1 MLLIR
6 EKLEST
12 HKKSKFFIQ
21 QGGIFMSSNKKA
33 IITGAGS
40 GIGQS
45 TAVRL
50 AKEGVDIAV
59 VDISEK
65 GGNETVEMVKGL
77 GANAI
82 FIKADV
88 SRKEEV
94 KNYVDKTLEEFDR
107 IDYFFNNAGISGS
120 GQFFLNT
127 SVEEIEQ
134 IVGINLMGA
143 LYGVRYV
150 AEAMLKN
157 GGGSIVN
164 TASSAGVIGQDSV
177 VTYSATK
184 HGIVGLTKSMV
195 AEYAKDGL
203 RVNAIAPG
211 PTETPMVKAFYAAN
225 PEMKENATGGI
236 PQKRLGTPEEVAE
249 LVTFLLTSKA
259 EYINGEVIRIDGGFT
274 NTK

>member
-1 MLLIR
+1 MG
-6 EKLEST
+6 KT
-12 HKKSKFFIQ
+12 
-21 QGGIFMSSNKKA
+21 A
-33 IITGAGS
+33 VITGAGS
-40 GIGQS
+40 GLGQS
-45 TAVRL
+45 AAVRL
-50 AKEGVDIAV
+50 AKEGVNIAV

-65 GGNETVEMVKGL
+65 GGIETVELVKQL
-77 GANAI
+77 GPDAI
-82 FIKADV
+82 FIHADV
-88 SRKEEV
+88 SKAEEV
-94 KNYVDKTLEEFDR
+94 KKYVDQTVEHFGT

-120 GQFFLNT
+120 GQYFLQT
-127 SVEEIEQ
+127 EIDEIEK

-150 AEAMLKN
+150 AEVMLKN

-184 HGIVGLTKSMV
+184 HGIVGLTKSLV

-211 PTETPMVKAFYAAN
+211 PTETPMVKTFFEDNPDMKAN
-225 PEMKENATGGI
+225 AEAGI

-249 LVTFLLTSKA
+249 LVAFLLTSKA

>member
-1 MLLIR
+1 MT
-6 EKLEST
+6 KT
-12 HKKSKFFIQ
+12 
-21 QGGIFMSSNKKA
+21 A

-40 GIGQS
+40 GLGQAAALS
-45 TAVRL
+45 L
-50 AKEGVDIAV
+50 AEQGVNIAV
-59 VDISEK
+59 VDVNEE
-65 GGNETVEMVKGL
+65 GGNETVKMVKEK
-77 GANAI
+77 GADAL

-88 SRKEEV
+88 SKAEDV
-94 KNYVDKTLEEFDR
+94 KNYVDQTVEKFGT

-120 GQFFLNT
+120 GKYFLET
-127 SVEEIEQ
+127 DIEEIDK
-134 IVGINLMGA
+134 IVGINMLGA
-143 LYGVRYV
+143 LYGIRYV
-150 AEAMLKN
+150 AEVMLKQGG

-164 TASSAGVIGQDSV
+164 TASSAGVTGQDSV

-184 HGIVGLTKSMV
+184 HGIVGMTKSLV

-203 RVNAIAPG
+203 RVNSIAPG
-211 PTETPMVKAFYAAN
+211 PTETPMVAAFYADN
-225 PEMKENATGGI
+225 PEMKANAEAGI

>member
-1 MLLIR
+1 M
-6 EKLEST
+6 
-12 HKKSKFFIQ
+12 SKV
-21 QGGIFMSSNKKA
+21 A

-40 GIGQS
+40 GLGQ
-45 TAVRL
+45 AVAIRL
-50 AKEGVDIAV
+50 AKENINIVAVDIN
-59 VDISEK
+59 EE
-65 GGNETVEMVKGL
+65 GGQETVEMVKQSGVD
-77 GANAI
+77 AM

-88 SRKEEV
+88 SKAEDV
-94 KNYVDKTLEEFDR
+94 KNYVDQTVERFGT

-120 GQFFLNT
+120 GSYFLDT
-127 SVEEIEQ
+127 KIEEIQQ
-134 IVGINLMGA
+134 IVNINLMGA

-150 AEAMLKN
+150 AEVMLKN
-157 GGGSIVN
+157 GAGSIVN

-184 HGIVGLTKSMV
+184 HGIIGLTKSMV
-195 AEYAKDGL
+195 AEYAKEGL

-211 PTETPMVKAFYAAN
+211 PTETPMVKAFYEAN
-225 PEMKENATGGI
+225 PSMKENATKGI

-259 EYINGEVIRIDGGFT
+259 QYINGEVIRIDGGFT

>member
-1 MLLIR
+1 M
-6 EKLEST
+6 
-12 HKKSKFFIQ
+12 SKV
-21 QGGIFMSSNKKA
+21 A

-40 GIGQS
+40 GLGQ
-45 TAVRL
+45 AVAIRL
-50 AKEGVDIAV
+50 AKEKINIVAVDIN
-59 VDISEK
+59 EE
-65 GGNETVEMVKGL
+65 GGQETVEMVKQSGVD
-77 GANAI
+77 AM

-88 SRKEEV
+88 SKAEDV
-94 KNYVDKTLEEFDR
+94 KNYVDQTVERFGT

-120 GQFFLNT
+120 GSYFLDT
-127 SVEEIEQ
+127 KIEEIQQ
-134 IVGINLMGA
+134 IVNINLMGA

-150 AEAMLKN
+150 AEVMLKN
-157 GGGSIVN
+157 GAGSIVN

-184 HGIVGLTKSMV
+184 HGIIGLTKSMV

-203 RVNAIAPG
+203 RINAIAPG
-211 PTETPMVKAFYAAN
+211 PTETPMVKAFYEAN
-225 PEMKENATGGI
+225 PSMKENATKGI

-259 EYINGEVIRIDGGFT
+259 QYINGEVIRIDGGFT

>member
-1 MLLIR
+1 MDTI
-6 EKLEST
+6 
-12 HKKSKFFIQ
+12 
-21 QGGIFMSSNKKA
+21 A

-40 GIGQS
+40 GLGQA

-50 AKEGVDIAV
+50 AKDGVNIAV
-59 VDISEK
+59 VDVNEK
-65 GGNETVEMVKGL
+65 GGNETVEMVKKL
-77 GANAI
+77 GPDAI

-88 SRKEEV
+88 SKAEEV
-94 KNYVDKTLEEFDR
+94 KKYVDQTVEHFGR

-120 GQFFLNT
+120 GKFFLDT
-127 SVEEIEQ
+127 DIKEIEQ
-134 IVGINLMGA
+134 IVGINLLGA

-150 AEAMLKN
+150 AEVMLKN

-211 PTETPMVKAFYAAN
+211 PTETPMVKSFYEAN
-225 PEMKENATGGI
+225 PEMKANAEAGI
-236 PQKRLGTPEEVAE
+236 PQRRLGTADEVAE

-259 EYINGEVIRIDGGFT
+259 QYINGEVIRIDGGFT

>member
-1 MLLIR
+1 M
-6 EKLEST
+6 
-12 HKKSKFFIQ
+12 SKV
-21 QGGIFMSSNKKA
+21 A
-33 IITGAGS
+33 VITGAGS
-40 GIGQS
+40 GLGQAA
-45 TAVRL
+45 AVRL
-50 AKEGVDIAV
+50 ADEGINIVAVDIN
-59 VDISEK
+59 EE
-65 GGNETVEMVKGL
+65 GGNETVDLAKKAGVDAL
-77 GANAI
+77 

-88 SRKEEV
+88 SKADEV
-94 KNYVDKTLEEFDR
+94 KNYVDKTVEAFGS

-120 GQFFLNT
+120 GEYYINT
-127 SVEEIEQ
+127 KVEEIEK
-134 IVGINLMGA
+134 IVDINLMGA

-150 AEAMLKN
+150 ADVMIKN

-184 HGIVGLTKSMV
+184 HGIIGLTKSIV

-203 RVNAIAPG
+203 RANAIAPG
-211 PTETPMVKAFYAAN
+211 PTETPMVKDFYEAN
-225 PEMKENATGGI
+225 PKMKENAEAGI

-259 EYINGEVIRIDGGFT
+259 QYINGEVIRIDGGFT

>member
-1 MLLIR
+1 M
-6 EKLEST
+6 
-12 HKKSKFFIQ
+12 
-21 QGGIFMSSNKKA
+21 NKVA

-40 GIGQS
+40 GLGRA
-45 TAVRL
+45 TALRL
-50 AKEGVDIAV
+50 AKDGINIVA

-65 GGNETVEMVKGL
+65 GGNETVKLVQEL
-77 GANAI
+77 GVDSL

-88 SRKEEV
+88 SKAEEV
-94 KNYVDKTLEEFDR
+94 KNYVDKTVERFGT

-120 GQFFLNT
+120 GSFFLDT
-127 SVEEIEQ
+127 KVDEINQ

-143 LYGVRYV
+143 LYGVFYV
-150 AEAMLKN
+150 ADVMVKN

-211 PTETPMVKAFYAAN
+211 PTETPMVKAFYEAN
-225 PEMKENATGGI
+225 PAMKENATKGI

>member
-1 MLLIR
+1 MTA
-6 EKLEST
+6 E
-12 HKKSKFFIQ
+12 
-21 QGGIFMSSNKKA
+21 NKTA

-40 GIGQS
+40 GLGQAA
-45 TAVRL
+45 AVRL
-50 AKEGVDIAV
+50 AEQGINIVAVDV
-59 VDISEK
+59 SEK
-65 GGNETVEMVKGL
+65 GGNETVEMVKKFGPD
-77 GANAI
+77 AI

-88 SRKEEV
+88 SKAEDV
-94 KNYVDKTLEEFDR
+94 KNYVDQTVAKFGR

-120 GQFFLNT
+120 GAYFLDA
-127 SVEEIEQ
+127 SIEEIEK
-134 IVGINLMGA
+134 IVSINLMGA

-150 AEAMLKN
+150 AEVMLKN

-195 AEYAKDGL
+195 AEYGKDGL

-211 PTETPMVKAFYAAN
+211 PTETPMVKAFYEAN
-225 PEMKENATGGI
+225 PAMKENATKGI
-236 PQKRLGTPEEVAE
+236 PQQRLGTPEEVAE
-249 LVTFLLTSKA
+249 LVAFLLTSKA

>member
-1 MLLIR
+1 M
-6 EKLEST
+6 
-12 HKKSKFFIQ
+12 
-21 QGGIFMSSNKKA
+21 NKVA
-33 IITGAGS
+33 IITGGGS
-40 GIGQS
+40 GLGQA

-50 AKEGVDIAV
+50 AKESVDIVV
-59 VDISEK
+59 VDVNEK
-65 GGNETVEMVKGL
+65 GGNETVEMVKAL
-77 GANAI
+77 GVESI

-88 SRKEEV
+88 SKHEEV
-94 KNYVDKTLEEFDR
+94 KNYVDQTVERFGK

-120 GQFFLNT
+120 GAYFLD
-127 SVEEIEQ
+127 SSIDEINQ
-134 IVGINLMGA
+134 IVGINLLGA

-150 AEAMLKN
+150 AEVMLKN

-184 HGIVGLTKSMV
+184 HGIVGITKSMV
-195 AEYAKDGL
+195 AEYGKDGL

-211 PTETPMVKAFYAAN
+211 PTETPMVKAFYEAN
-225 PEMKENATGGI
+225 PEMKANATSGI

-249 LVTFLLTSKA
+249 LVTFLLSSKA
-259 EYINGEVIRIDGGFT
+259 EYINGETIRIDGGFT

>member
-1 MLLIR
+1 MT
-6 EKLEST
+6 KV
-12 HKKSKFFIQ
+12 
-21 QGGIFMSSNKKA
+21 A

-40 GIGQS
+40 GLGQA

-50 AKEGVDIAV
+50 AEEGVNIAV
-59 VDISEK
+59 VDVNET
-65 GGNETVEMVKGL
+65 GGNETVEMVTKL
-77 GANAI
+77 GVDA
-82 FIKADV
+82 FFVKADV
-88 SRKEEV
+88 SNVEDV
-94 KNYVDKTLEEFDR
+94 KNYVNKTVEKFGQ

-120 GQFFLNT
+120 GKYFLDTTPEDIN
-127 SVEEIEQ
+127 Q
-134 IVGINLMGA
+134 IVSINLLGA
-143 LYGVRYV
+143 LYGVRFV
-150 AEAMLKN
+150 AEVMLKN

-211 PTETPMVKAFYAAN
+211 PTETPMVKAFFEAN
-225 PEMKENATGGI
+225 PEMKDNVANGI
-236 PQKRLGTPEEVAE
+236 PQKRLGTSEEVAE

-259 EYINGEVIRIDGGFT
+259 QYINGEVISIDGGFT
-274 NTK
+274 NVK

>member
-1 MLLIR
+1 M
-6 EKLEST
+6 
-12 HKKSKFFIQ
+12 SKT
-21 QGGIFMSSNKKA
+21 A
-33 IITGAGS
+33 IITGGAS
-40 GIGQS
+40 GIGKA
-45 TAVRL
+45 TAMLL
-50 AKEGVDIAV
+50 AEEGVNAAI
-59 VDISEK
+59 VDVDATAGE
-65 GGNETVEMVKGL
+65 ETVQELKAKGVDAL
-77 GANAI
+77 
-82 FIKADV
+82 FVKADV
-88 SRKEEV
+88 SKKEDV
-94 KNYVDKTLEEFDR
+94 KNYVDQTVEHFGG

-120 GQFFLNT
+120 GKYYLDT
-127 SVEEIEQ
+127 SVDEIEK
-134 IVGINLMGA
+134 IVGINLLGA

-150 AEAMLKN
+150 AEVMVKN

-164 TASSAGVIGQDSV
+164 TSSSAGVIGQDSV

-211 PTETPMVKAFYAAN
+211 PTETKMVKEFYEAN
-225 PEMKENATGGI
+225 PKMKENATGGI

-259 EYINGEVIRIDGGFT
+259 QYINGEVISIDGGFT

>member
-1 MLLIR
+1 MEEFTL
-6 EKLEST
+6 
-12 HKKSKFFIQ
+12 SKV
-21 QGGIFMSSNKKA
+21 A
-33 IITGAGS
+33 IITGGGS
-40 GIGQS
+40 GLGQA

-50 AKEGVDIAV
+50 AQEGVHIVV
-59 VDISEK
+59 VDVSEK
-65 GGNETVEMVKGL
+65 GGNETVEMVKKL
-77 GANAI
+77 GVDSI

-88 SRKEEV
+88 SKPEEV
-94 KNYVDKTLEEFDR
+94 KNYVDQTVNHFGT

-120 GQFFLNT
+120 GKFFLDT
-127 SVEEIEQ
+127 TLEEINQ
-134 IVGINLMGA
+134 IVGINLLGA

-150 AEAMLKN
+150 AEIMLKN

-211 PTETPMVKAFYAAN
+211 PTETPMVKTFYEAN
-225 PEMKENATGGI
+225 PEMKENATRGI

>member
-1 MLLIR
+1 V
-6 EKLEST
+6 
-12 HKKSKFFIQ
+12 SKV
-21 QGGIFMSSNKKA
+21 A

-40 GIGQS
+40 GLGQAA
-45 TAVRL
+45 AVRL
-50 AKEGVDIAV
+50 ADEGVTIVA
-59 VDISEK
+59 VDINEE
-65 GGNETVEMVKGL
+65 GGNETVDLAKKAGVDAL
-77 GANAI
+77 

-88 SRKEEV
+88 SKAEDV
-94 KNYVDKTLEEFDR
+94 KNYVDKTVEAFGK

-120 GQFFLNT
+120 GEYYLNT
-127 SVEEIEQ
+127 KVEEIEK
-134 IVGINLMGA
+134 IVDINLMGA

-150 AEAMLKN
+150 ADVMIKN

-184 HGIVGLTKSMV
+184 HGIIGLTKSIV

-203 RVNAIAPG
+203 RANAIAPG
-211 PTETPMVKAFYAAN
+211 PTETPMVKDFYDAN
-225 PEMKENATGGI
+225 PKMKENAEAGI

-259 EYINGEVIRIDGGFT
+259 QYINGEVIRIDGGFT

>member
-1 MLLIR
+1 M
-6 EKLEST
+6 
-12 HKKSKFFIQ
+12 SKV
-21 QGGIFMSSNKKA
+21 A

-40 GIGQS
+40 GLGQAA
-45 TAVRL
+45 AVRL
-50 AKEGVDIAV
+50 ADEGVNIVA
-59 VDISEK
+59 VDINEE
-65 GGNETVEMVKGL
+65 GGNETVDLAKRAGVDAL
-77 GANAI
+77 

-88 SRKEEV
+88 SKADEV
-94 KNYVDKTLEEFDR
+94 KNYVDKTVEAFGS

-120 GQFFLNT
+120 GEYYLNT
-127 SVEEIEQ
+127 KVEEIEK
-134 IVGINLMGA
+134 IVDINLMGA

-150 AEAMLKN
+150 ADVMIKN

-184 HGIVGLTKSMV
+184 HGIIGLTKSIV

-203 RVNAIAPG
+203 RANAIAPG
-211 PTETPMVKAFYAAN
+211 PTETPMVKDFYDAN
-225 PEMKENATGGI
+225 PKMKENAEAGI

-259 EYINGEVIRIDGGFT
+259 QYINGEVIRIDGGFT

>member
-1 MLLIR
+1 M
-6 EKLEST
+6 
-12 HKKSKFFIQ
+12 
-21 QGGIFMSSNKKA
+21 
-33 IITGAGS
+33 
-40 GIGQS
+40 
-45 TAVRL
+45 RL
-50 AKEGVDIAV
+50 AKEGVNIAV
-59 VDISEK
+59 VDVSEK
-65 GGNETVEMVKGL
+65 GGNETVELVKKL
-77 GANAI
+77 GPDAL

-88 SRKEEV
+88 SKAEEV
-94 KNYVDKTLEEFDR
+94 KKYVDQTVEHFGR

-120 GQFFLNT
+120 GKFFLDT
-127 SVEEIEQ
+127 DISEIEQ

-150 AEAMLKN
+150 AEVMLKN

-211 PTETPMVKAFYAAN
+211 PTETPMVKAFYEAN
-225 PEMKENATGGI
+225 PEMKENATSGI
-236 PQKRLGTPEEVAE
+236 PQKRLGTADEVAE

>member
-1 MLLIR
+1 M
-6 EKLEST
+6 
-12 HKKSKFFIQ
+12 SKT
-21 QGGIFMSSNKKA
+21 A
-33 IITGAGS
+33 IITGGGS
-40 GIGQS
+40 GLGQA

-50 AKEGVDIAV
+50 AKEGVNIAV
-59 VDISEK
+59 VDVSEK
-65 GGNETVEMVKGL
+65 GGHETVEMVKEIGQD
-77 GANAI
+77 AI

-88 SRKEEV
+88 SKAEEV
-94 KNYVDKTLEEFDR
+94 KKYVVQTVEHFGS

-120 GQFFLNT
+120 GKFFLDTDIN
-127 SVEEIEQ
+127 EIEQ
-134 IVGINLMGA
+134 IVGINLLGA

-150 AEAMLKN
+150 AEEMMKN

-195 AEYAKDGL
+195 AEYAKTGL

-211 PTETPMVKAFYAAN
+211 PTETPMVKAFYEAN
-225 PEMKENATGGI
+225 PEMKANATAGI
-236 PQKRLGTPEEVAE
+236 PQRRLGTADEVAE

>member
-1 MLLIR
+1 M
-6 EKLEST
+6 
-12 HKKSKFFIQ
+12 SKV
-21 QGGIFMSSNKKA
+21 A
-33 IITGAGS
+33 VITGAGS
-40 GIGQS
+40 GLGQS
-45 TAVRL
+45 TALRL
-50 AKEGVDIAV
+50 AQEGVRIAV
-59 VDISEK
+59 VDVNEK
-65 GGNETVEMVKGL
+65 GGNETVEKVKEIGPDAL
-77 GANAI
+77 
-82 FIKADV
+82 FIQADV
-88 SRKEEV
+88 SKAEEV
-94 KNYVDKTLEEFDR
+94 KKYVDQTVEHFGT

-120 GQFFLNT
+120 GKYFLET
-127 SVEEIEQ
+127 EIDEIDK

-150 AEAMLKN
+150 AEVMLKN

-195 AEYAKDGL
+195 AEYAKEGL

-211 PTETPMVKAFYAAN
+211 PTETPMVKAFYEAN
-225 PEMKENATGGI
+225 PEMKENATAGI
-236 PQKRLGTPEEVAE
+236 PQRRLGTAEEVAE

>member
-1 MLLIR
+1 M
-6 EKLEST
+6 
-12 HKKSKFFIQ
+12 SKV
-21 QGGIFMSSNKKA
+21 A
-33 IITGAGS
+33 IITGGGS
-40 GIGQS
+40 GLGQS
-45 TAVRL
+45 TAYRL
-50 AKEGVDIAV
+50 AQEGINITIADV
-59 VDISEK
+59 NEQ
-65 GGNETVEMVKGL
+65 GGNETVEKLKEIGVD
-77 GANAI
+77 AI
-82 FIKADV
+82 FVKADV
-88 SRKEEV
+88 SKAEDV
-94 KNYVDKTLEEFDR
+94 KRYVDQTVEHFGT

-120 GQFFLNT
+120 GEYFLRT
-127 SVEEIEQ
+127 EVSEIEQ
-134 IVGINLMGA
+134 IVGINLLGA

-150 AEAMLKN
+150 AEIMLQN

-164 TASSAGVIGQDSV
+164 TSSSAGVTGQDSV

-211 PTETPMVKAFYAAN
+211 PTETPMVKEFYEAN
-225 PEMKENATGGI
+225 PKMKENATGGI

-259 EYINGEVIRIDGGFT
+259 QYINGEVIRIDGGFT

>member
-1 MLLIR
+1 M
-6 EKLEST
+6 
-12 HKKSKFFIQ
+12 SKT
-21 QGGIFMSSNKKA
+21 A

-40 GIGQS
+40 GLGQAAALS
-45 TAVRL
+45 L
-50 AKEGVDIAV
+50 AEQGVNIAV
-59 VDISEK
+59 VDVNEE
-65 GGNETVEMVKGL
+65 GGNKTVEMVKEQ
-77 GANAI
+77 GADAI

-88 SRKEEV
+88 SKAEDV
-94 KNYVDKTLEEFDR
+94 KNYVDQTVEKFGT

-120 GQFFLNT
+120 GKYFLET
-127 SVEEIEQ
+127 DIEEIDK
-134 IVGINLMGA
+134 IVGINMLGA
-143 LYGVRYV
+143 LYGIRYV
-150 AEAMLKN
+150 AEVMLKQ

-164 TASSAGVIGQDSV
+164 TASSAGVTGQDSV

-184 HGIVGLTKSMV
+184 HGIVGMTKSLV

-203 RVNAIAPG
+203 RVNSIAPG
-211 PTETPMVKAFYAAN
+211 PTETPMVAAFYADN
-225 PEMKENATGGI
+225 PEMKANAEAGI